1 MLKLHSEFQR
11 VYQRGKSAHSTS
23 VALFYLPLRG
33 EKKVGYTAS
42 KKVGNAVVRNRCK
55 RRLRALFDECAPG
68 IQDGWYVFVAKGPLF
83 DNPFESVRRDF
94 NYVLKRSGALTMNGT
109 DDGKKLLS

>member
-11 VYQRGKSAHSTS
+11 VYQRGINAHSTS
-23 VALFYLPLRG
+23 IALFYLPLPG

-55 RRLRALFDECAPG
+55 RRLRALFQEFGSEAN
-68 IQDGWYVFVAKGPLF
+68 DGWYVFVAKKGLF
-83 DNPFESVRRDF
+83 DESFEIVRRDCR
-94 NYVLKRSGALTMNGT
+94 YVLKRTGAIGGT
-109 DDGKKLLS
+109 GNDKKLLS

>member
-23 VALFYLPLRG
+23 IALFYLPIKG

-55 RRLRALFDECAPG
+55 RRLRALFAEFSTDV
-68 IQDGWYVFVAKGPLF
+68 QDGWYVFVAKGALF
-83 DNPFESVRRDF
+83 ENSFENVRRDCK
-94 NYVLKRSGALTMNGT
+94 YVLKRTGALCGT
-109 DDGKKLLS
+109 DDNKKLLS

>member
-11 VYQRGKSAHSTS
+11 VYQRGKNAHSTS
-23 VALFYLPLRG
+23 IALFYLPLAG

-55 RRLRALFDECAPG
+55 RRLRALFQEFGSEAN
-68 IQDGWYVFVAKGPLF
+68 DGWYVFVAKKGLF
-83 DNPFESVRRDF
+83 DESFEIVRRDCK
-94 NYVLKRSGALTMNGT
+94 YVLKRTGAMMGT
-109 DDGKKLLS
+109 GDDKNLLS